1 MSEVKYIQITTIFT
15 GDVIY
20 AGDAEDLSALLVAA
34 AKSGADMSRA
44 NLYGANLYGANLYGA
59 NLSGA
64 NLSRANLSRANLSG
78 ANLYGANLYGANLYG
93 ANLYGANLYGANLS
107 GANLY
112 GANLSGA
119 DLSRADLSR
128 ANLSGANLS
137 GANLYGASIDGEK
150 LTKAPLGVSGLRWWI
165 LVTDGYMRIGCQRH
179 THSEWADMSDKQ
191 ISDMDSAAAEFWLLW
206 KAPLLS
212 MCAAH
217 AVGLSSDP
225 SKEK

>member
-34 AKSGADMSRA
+34 AKSGA
-44 NLYGANLYGANLYGA
+44 
-59 NLSGA
+59 
-64 NLSRANLSRANLSG
+64 NLSRAD
-78 ANLYGANLYGANLYG
+78 
-93 ANLYGANLYGANLS
+93 
-107 GANLY
+107 LY

-119 DLSRADLSR
+119 DMSR

-137 GANLYGASIDGEK
+137 GASIDGEK